1 MADEDRYVNEDL
13 VGDDEYAE
21 IVKYQRAYGRA
32 VCKHSSYRAPRAPV
46 AICVSG
52 GRWVRGSDPLGRSCL
67 VVVDPADSLE
77 IANALL
83 TGEFSCNGDAND
95 FLGNCNPIGEEEKRC
110 GQYSMDWSEAY
121 GYVAECKKT
130 GLTQEAWLK
139 RLMDLV
145 TKQTVPAPR
154 PVDVLMVVKRL
165 AAMHGG
171 GQSDSLRDVLVAHVN
186 EQWVRATNREWV
198 ERDNLFVAAEN
209 GPPTQPGGGA
219 KKPLVL
225 LKVRL
230 DDASLAPHQLVHF
243 LPKACTARR
252 YRNAMSGGNEPGNH
266 YTD

>member
-1 MADEDRYVNEDL
+1 MADDQDRYVNEDL
-13 VGDDEYAE
+13 VGDDEFEE

-32 VCKHSSYRAPRAPV
+32 VSKHPSYRAPRAPV
-46 AICVSG
+46 AIYVSG
-52 GRWVRGSDPLGRSCL
+52 GRWVRGLDPLGRSCL
-67 VVVDPADSLE
+67 VVVDPADSQE

-95 FLGNCNPIGEEEKRC
+95 FLGNCNPIGDEEKRY

-121 GYVAECKKT
+121 GYAVERKKT
-130 GLTQEAWLK
+130 GLTQEAWLE

-145 TKQTVPAPR
+145 TKHTVPVPR

-171 GQSDSLRDVLVAHVN
+171 GQSSSLRDALVAHVR
-186 EQWVRATNREWV
+186 EQWVRATTREWV

-209 GPPTQPGGGA
+209 GPPTHPGGA

-230 DDASLAPHQLVHF
+230 DDASLAPHQLLHL
-243 LPKACTARR
+243 LPKAYTARR
-252 YRNAMSGGNEPGNH
+252 YRHAMSGGNEPGNH